1 MAINTQELRKAYEIG
16 IEAVAILVEN
26 EVKRLSEK
34 PKNHPP
40 SNQPSKS
47 MFTELNTSIPSVRR
61 VHKMIQ
67 GKEEVEIKLVTGDSI
82 TGTVKWIDSDCIC
95 IAGTVQAPVQAPVVD
110 TIHQLHISVNGDA
123 VAVSPH
129 TLVLDPPLIN
139 NENQVVMEQEHS
151 LVIWQ
156 HAIAFIKTVI

>member
-1 MAINTQELRKAYEIG
+1 MAINTQELRKAYENG
-16 IEAVAILVEN
+16 IEAVAALVEN

-67 GKEEVEIKLVTGDSI
+67 DKEEVEIKLVMGDSI
-82 TGTVKWIDSDCIC
+82 RGTVKWIDSDCIC
-95 IAGTVQAPVQAPVVD
+95 
-110 TIHQLHISVNGDA
+110 
-123 VAVSPH
+123 VSGESGG
-129 TLVLDPPLIN
+129 L
-139 NENQVVMEQEHS
+139 EHS

-156 HAIAFIKTVI
+156 HAIAFIKTKS